1 MRAMLVGL
9 LSLLLL
15 GCAESPSPFQP
26 TIDQGLVIMKRVN
39 FESPPDSK
47 LQTAQDLLAHS
58 EQYERQLTASSGS
71 DTKREAQRL
80 RRSERATASI
90 LMRDAAADYA
100 KQKQTD
106 KARDLYR
113 RILTT
118 FTGEYEASFRDS
130 AEAALKSLDEG
141 QGK

>member
-1 MRAMLVGL
+1 
-9 LSLLLL
+9 
-15 GCAESPSPFQP
+15 
-26 TIDQGLVIMKRVN
+26 MKRVN

-47 LQTAQDLLAHS
+47 LQTAQELLAHA
-58 EQYERQLTASSGS
+58 EQYERQLTASSAS
-71 DTKREAQRL
+71 DTRREAQRL

-100 KQKQTD
+100 KQQQTD

-130 AEAALKSLDEG
+130 AEAALKGLDEG
-141 QGK
+141 QSK